1 MKVLLFLCFVVLAQA
16 KVIKYWEWEEEPTTT
31 ETPVTMTTTD
41 IPYTTDPTWSD
52 RVCSYTKTPRHGR
65 REPITAYK
73 CCKGWTGDVETG
85 CQIPVCRKECQNG
98 GVCVAPDQCQC
109 QPGLEGP
116 RCEKVKKGLCWTEYI
131 NNDVP
136 HTGKGDFETIFSL
149 RKEIGICKHSVPEA
163 IECQTSA
170 GVPLRQTTQNV
181 TCDRRVGLICD
192 NSECL
197 SNGKWACDEL
207 PCEYTT
213 TETPTTTPITP
224 VTTTPYDD
232 ICVYGSE
239 FYEIG
244 EVKSIGCETCICTD
258 GEWSCTRKYCA
269 PEVPYPTHTTCYNRT
284 TKTSY
289 RAGEIFTQDC
299 NICTCNAGII
309 QCSTTPCRPVGPC
322 TQELVKYQTGSR
334 QLKGTFPPKC
344 LPSGYYQPEQCHKEL
359 GVCYCVTPTGQR
371 IKDTLTFGYPDC
383 SQYMTTTEY
392 TPFTETTTPYTP
404 ETTTQYTESST
415 YTTEGVTT
423 VPPCLRLLQTRK
435 TFPGGFVP
443 TCQAD
448 GSYHPTQCHANGY
461 CFCVDQEGYMIKGT
475 EQHVSQGLPDCTPF
489 FETTTPVT
497 PYTTEYTTTGT
508 PSPLC
513 YELRSRSQTKPTCQ
527 KDGTFEPLQCDKTS
541 RYCYCVTPTEGTIIP
556 ETLVRSWEEKP
567 NCEEYI
573 YDICVY
579 GSEFYEIGE
588 VKTIGCEICTC
599 QTKGGWSCERKPEC
613 ESKPQVCTVRGK
625 IYQQGQTIKKG
636 CNTCICV
643 DGQFSCTK
651 MICPPTYEPTTQEVC
666 YDRRG
671 NEFQEGETFQKDCN
685 ICVCTYGKWD
695 CTRKPC
701 TPEPRRPKTCTMGR
715 RTYRST
721 ETVQQGCNTCICT
734 DGEWSCTRKYCA
746 PEVPYPTHTTCYNRT
761 TKTSYRAGE
770 IFTQDCNICT
780 CNAGIIQCS
789 TTPCR
794 PVGPCTQELVKYQT
808 GSRQLKGTFPPKC
821 LPNGYYQ
828 PEQCHKELGVCYCVT
843 PTGQRIKDTLT
854 FGYPDC
860 SQYMTTTEYTPFT
873 ETTTPYTPETTTQYT
888 ESSTYTTEE
897 TTTPVTPYTTEYT
910 TTGTPS
916 PLCYELRS
924 RSQTKPTC
932 QKDGTFEPLQCD
944 KTSRY
949 CYCVTPTEGTIIPET
964 LVRSWEEKPNC
975 EEYIYA
981 TPTPTTEYP
990 DYEVP
995 PCLKLLQV
1003 VRNQPRHYTPT
1014 CLADGTFAPLQ
1025 CDPTTKYCHCVD
1037 PRGFQIRGTVR
1048 HFRQGT
1054 PDCTTYTTT
1063 EYTPYTTTEYT
1074 PQTTT
1079 EYTATTTEYTATTT
1093 EYTQTTPYPKCWEM
1107 REYSRG
1113 KFTPKC
1119 TEEGTFEPLQ
1129 CQEDVCYCVHPVKGV
1144 MYRES
1149 MFQVYEQ
1156 RTVPDCDTY
1165 WMTTTTPTPCVGEEC
1180 TTTYPCEGEEC
1191 TTPYPCQ
1198 GEECTTPYPTTTPTP
1213 CEGEE
1218 CTTPTPCEGEE
1229 CTTPFPT
1236 PTPCVCEECPDPSLC
1251 QGEECTTPTPQCVCE
1266 TCSPT
1271 PCVIQQRQYIP
1282 SPGHFLPMC
1291 EPDGSYAPLQCHD
1304 TYGYCFCATP
1314 KGYEIPGTRVFGV
1327 DIPDC
1332 SFVYATTTEYTPYT
1346 TTEYTPE
1353 TTTEYTPQ
1361 TTTEYTPETTTEYTP
1376 QTTTEYT
1383 QTTEYT
1389 TTSPYLD
1396 CWDQLEIFETL
1407 PQVFR
1412 TVRPRCKP
1420 DGTFYPIQ
1428 CNIDLRI
1435 CYCVTPQGDEIHG
1448 TVTKGTTPD
1457 CTPYIT
1463 RKFVAEDSCIVDG
1476 FVYKQGE
1483 TFYQECNK
1491 CICDQGVTMC
1501 TILPCTTSDVCYH
1514 PTTGIKYQPGEVCTH
1529 QCQECMC
1536 QDSKWACIPQED
1548 CQMTTTAEPTTVEPT
1563 TPVYSQCEIKGIT
1576 FQVGETYYDDCNRC
1590 TCTPYGGRCT
1600 LKGCPQDVCYCPMT
1614 GSRIQEG
1621 QTITKDCKECT
1632 CKSGRMECYQ
1642 REDCEV
1648 PTPMCEV
1655 DGFFYRPGQS
1665 YYDQCNTCT
1674 CSEGRWKCSQ
1684 QEFCETTTAQ
1694 TTTYE
1699 PTMTTPYV
1707 PTTCVVKGQTYY
1719 EGETF
1724 YDGCNECVC
1733 REGFPAC
1740 PAKPCTPET
1749 TPEKSCKIKDFTFQS
1764 GQKFFYGCR
1773 QCICKDGEYT
1783 CEDRTKKCPRDVCFH
1798 PTTGEKV
1805 YEEERISVQ
1814 CKSCKCIEGQLK
1826 CKEERECRTPYTTPV
1841 TQCYV
1846 NGTYYQPGQEF
1857 FVRCNQCICKDGVT
1871 LCTKKTCPTD
1881 KCYHPFTGVVYRPK
1895 QSARV
1900 DCNKCKCAPDGEWM
1914 CTKRMCRPTP
1924 ITTKPIP
1931 RTRKITEPQE
1941 TCTVDGCVYYSGQR
1955 FFQGC
1960 NKCTCTNGRVSCT
1973 RKGCSEKFCYSPITG
1988 EKFRHGETDKDC
2000 TCKKGEWQCP
2010 RDQVCPWQTTETT
2023 TVPYTTPEP
2032 ETCPNGEPLVEC
2044 FVDPCRYTTCPAYP
2058 GAVCVPNYCGSCQ
2071 AVFYNT
2077 KGSPVVCEP

>member
-41 IPYTTDPTWSD
+41 IPYTTDPTWSE
-52 RVCSYTKTPRHGR
+52 RVCSYTKTPRHGLVWR

-73 CCKGWTGDVETG
+73 CCRGWTGDVETG

-98 GVCVAPDQCQC
+98 GICVAPDQCQC

-192 NSECL
+192 NRYQKDRSVRCQDYRVRFLCPCKTQGRGKICTYQGKEFMPRETVQQNTRDKCQTCECL

-244 EVKSIGCETCICTD
+244 EVKSIGCETCTCQTKGGWSCERKPECESKPQVCTVRGKIYQQGQTIKKGCNTCICVDGQFSCTKMICPPTYEPTTQEVCYDRHGNEFQEGETFQKDCNICVCTYGKWDCTRKPCTPEPRRPKTCTKGRKTYRSTETVQQGCNTCICTD

-573 YDICVY
+573 Y
-579 GSEFYEIGE
+579 
-588 VKTIGCEICTC
+588 
-599 QTKGGWSCERKPEC
+599 
-613 ESKPQVCTVRGK
+613 
-625 IYQQGQTIKKG
+625 
-636 CNTCICV
+636 
-643 DGQFSCTK
+643 
-651 MICPPTYEPTTQEVC
+651 
-666 YDRRG
+666 
-671 NEFQEGETFQKDCN
+671 
-685 ICVCTYGKWD
+685 
-695 CTRKPC
+695 
-701 TPEPRRPKTCTMGR
+701 
-715 RTYRST
+715 
-721 ETVQQGCNTCICT
+721 
-734 DGEWSCTRKYCA
+734 
-746 PEVPYPTHTTCYNRT
+746 
-761 TKTSYRAGE
+761 
-770 IFTQDCNICT
+770 
-780 CNAGIIQCS
+780 
-789 TTPCR
+789 
-794 PVGPCTQELVKYQT
+794 
-808 GSRQLKGTFPPKC
+808 
-821 LPNGYYQ
+821 
-828 PEQCHKELGVCYCVT
+828 
-843 PTGQRIKDTLT
+843 
-854 FGYPDC
+854 
-860 SQYMTTTEYTPFT
+860 
-873 ETTTPYTPETTTQYT
+873 
-888 ESSTYTTEE
+888 
-897 TTTPVTPYTTEYT
+897 
-910 TTGTPS
+910 
-916 PLCYELRS
+916 
-924 RSQTKPTC
+924 
-932 QKDGTFEPLQCD
+932 
-944 KTSRY
+944 
-949 CYCVTPTEGTIIPET
+949 
-964 LVRSWEEKPNC
+964 
-975 EEYIYA
+975 A

-1003 VRNQPRHYTPT
+1003 VRDQPRHYTPT

-1361 TTTEYTPETTTEYTP
+1361 TTTEYTPQTTTEYTP

-1476 FVYKQGE
+1476 FIYKQGE

-1548 CQMTTTAEPTTVEPT
+1548 CQMTTTAEPTTAETT

-1590 TCTPYGGRCT
+1590 TCTPYGPSCT
-1600 LKGCPQDVCYCPMT
+1600 EMACLSDVCYCPMT

-1665 YYDQCNTCT
+1665 YYDQCNNCMCGRDGSAACTLMMCVPSFCWHPDTGVQYKEGEVMTKQCEECT

-1684 QEFCETTTAQ
+1684 QEFCETTTTQ

-1749 TPEKSCKIKDFTFQS
+1749 TPERSCQIKDFTFQS

-1773 QCICKDGEYT
+1773 QCVCKDGEYT

-1900 DCNKCKCAPDGEWM
+1900 DCNKCKCGPDGEWM
-1914 CTKRMCRPTP
+1914 CTKKMCRPTP

-1973 RKGCSEKFCYSPITG
+1973 RKGCSEKFCYSPVTG